1 MAGLPAIRGRP
12 PRSMSTPAPQPPSSS
27 LYPILLLM
35 VAMVSM
41 QGGASLAKSLFPAV
55 GAQGT
60 AALRLLFS
68 ALMLL
73 AYFRPWRIRLPASG
87 WRVVLA
93 YGLSLGAM
101 NLLFYMSLR
110 TIPLGIAVALEFTGP
125 LAVALLSSRR
135 PADFAWIALA
145 AGGLLL
151 LVPHGADVHTLDPAG
166 MAYAL
171 AAGLCWALYIVF
183 GRRAGM
189 RHGTQTVALA
199 ASVAALAVLPFGLA
213 QAGPAL
219 FSPGLLPLAIGVAVL
234 SSSLPYALEITV
246 LARMPVRVFG
256 TLLSLEPV
264 FAAVSGLLFLGETLT
279 LMQWAAVAAIVA
291 ASAGITA
298 GSGRPARLRE
308 RRAAARKAS

>member
-1 MAGLPAIRGRP
+1 MQTSRFAPLLPALAVLG
-12 PRSMSTPAPQPPSSS
+12 SVT
-27 LYPILLLM
+27 
-35 VAMVSM
+35 
-41 QGGASLAKSLFPAV
+41 SLAIGTSYAKHLFPLI

-60 AALRLLFS
+60 SALRVGFS
-68 ALMLL
+68 ALFLL
-73 AYFRPWRIRLPASG
+73 LLWRPWRWHTS
-87 WRVVLA
+87 RVDGVAILR
-93 YGLSLGAM
+93 YGLALGVM
-101 NLLFYMSLR
+101 NLLFYMALR

-135 PADFAWIALA
+135 LADFAWIALA
-145 AGGLLL
+145 AAGLLL
-151 LVPHGADVHTLDPAG
+151 LVPHGADMHTLDPAG

-171 AAGLCWALYIVF
+171 AAGLCWALYIVS
-183 GRRAGM
+183 GRRAGT

-219 FSPGLLPLAIGVAVL
+219 FSPALLPLAVGVAIL

-264 FAAVSGLLFLGETLT
+264 FAAVSGLLFLRETLT
-279 LMQWAAVAAIVA
+279 PTQWAAVAAIVA

-298 GSGRPARLRE
+298 GSGKPAAPR
-308 RRAAARKAS
+308 ARKAPRPGRAA

>member
-1 MAGLPAIRGRP
+1 
-12 PRSMSTPAPQPPSSS
+12 
-27 LYPILLLM
+27 
-35 VAMVSM
+35 MVSM

-101 NLLFYMSLR
+101 NLLFYMALR

-135 PADFAWIALA
+135 LADFAWIALA
-145 AGGLLL
+145 AAGLLL
-151 LVPHGADVHTLDPAG
+151 LVPHGADMHTLDPAG

-171 AAGLCWALYIVF
+171 AAGLCWALYIVS
-183 GRRAGM
+183 GRRAGT

-219 FSPGLLPLAIGVAVL
+219 FSPALLPLAVGVAIL

-264 FAAVSGLLFLGETLT
+264 FAAVSGLLFLRETLT
-279 LMQWAAVAAIVA
+279 PTQWAAVAAIVA

-298 GSGRPARLRE
+298 GSGKPAAPR
-308 RRAAARKAS
+308 ARKAPRPGRAA

>member
-1 MAGLPAIRGRP
+1 
-12 PRSMSTPAPQPPSSS
+12 
-27 LYPILLLM
+27 
-35 VAMVSM
+35 
-41 QGGASLAKSLFPAV
+41 
-55 GAQGT
+55 
-60 AALRLLFS
+60 
-68 ALMLL
+68 
-73 AYFRPWRIRLPASG
+73 YFRPWRIRMPASG
-87 WRVVLA
+87 WRLVVA

-135 PADFAWIALA
+135 LADFAWIALA
-145 AGGLLL
+145 AAGLLL
-151 LVPHGADVHTLDPAG
+151 LMPHGADVHTLDPAG

-171 AAGLCWALYIVF
+171 AAGLCWALYIVC
-183 GRRAGM
+183 GRSAGV

-219 FSPGLLPLAIGVAVL
+219 FSPHLLPLAIGVAVL

-246 LARMPVRVFG
+246 LARMPVRIFG

-264 FAAVSGLLFLGETLT
+264 FAALSGLLFLGEALT
-279 LMQWAAVAAIVA
+279 LMQWAAVAAIVT

-298 GSGRPARLRE
+298 GSGRPVR
-308 RRAAARKAS
+308 RRAGKAAAGKTP

>member
-1 MAGLPAIRGRP
+1 
-12 PRSMSTPAPQPPSSS
+12 MSTPASRPPATS
-27 LYPILLLM
+27 LYPVLLLM

-101 NLLFYMSLR
+101 NLLFYMALR

-135 PADFAWIALA
+135 LADFAWIALA
-145 AGGLLL
+145 AAGLLL
-151 LVPHGADVHTLDPAG
+151 LVPHGADMHTLDPAG

-171 AAGLCWALYIVF
+171 AAGLCWALYIVS
-183 GRRAGM
+183 GRRAGT

-219 FSPGLLPLAIGVAVL
+219 FSPALLPLAGGVALL

-264 FAAVSGLLFLGETLT
+264 FAAVSGLLFLRETLT
-279 LMQWAAVAAIVA
+279 PTQWAAVAAIVA

-298 GSGRPARLRE
+298 GSGKPAAPR
-308 RRAAARKAS
+308 ARKAPRPGRAA

>member
-1 MAGLPAIRGRP
+1 
-12 PRSMSTPAPQPPSSS
+12 
-27 LYPILLLM
+27 
-35 VAMVSM
+35 MVSM

-73 AYFRPWRIRLPASG
+73 AYFRPWRVRLPASG

-101 NLLFYMSLR
+101 NLLFYMALR
-110 TIPLGIAVALEFTGP
+110 TIPLGMAVALEFTGP

-135 PADFAWIALA
+135 LTDFAWIALA
-145 AGGLLL
+145 AAGLLL
-151 LVPHGADVHTLDPAG
+151 LVPHGADMHTLDPAG

-171 AAGLCWALYIVF
+171 AAGLCWALYIVS
-183 GRRAGM
+183 GRRAGT

-219 FSPGLLPLAIGVAVL
+219 FSPALLPLAVGVAIL

-264 FAAVSGLLFLGETLT
+264 FAAVSGLLFLGEILTLT
-279 LMQWAAVAAIVA
+279 QWAAVAAIVA

-298 GSGRPARLRE
+298 GSGKSAPPR
-308 RRAAARKAS
+308 ARKAPRPGRAS

>member
-1 MAGLPAIRGRP
+1 
-12 PRSMSTPAPQPPSSS
+12 MSTPASRPPATS
-27 LYPILLLM
+27 LYPVLLLL

-101 NLLFYMSLR
+101 NLLFYMALR

-135 PADFAWIALA
+135 LADFAWIALA
-145 AGGLLL
+145 AAGLLL
-151 LVPHGADVHTLDPAG
+151 LVPHGADMHTLDPPG

-171 AAGLCWALYIVF
+171 AAGLCWALYIVS
-183 GRRAGM
+183 GRRAGT

-199 ASVAALAVLPFGLA
+199 A
-213 QAGPAL
+213 
-219 FSPGLLPLAIGVAVL
+219 
-234 SSSLPYALEITV
+234 
-246 LARMPVRVFG
+246 
-256 TLLSLEPV
+256 
-264 FAAVSGLLFLGETLT
+264 
-279 LMQWAAVAAIVA
+279 
-291 ASAGITA
+291 
-298 GSGRPARLRE
+298 
-308 RRAAARKAS
+308 

>member
-1 MAGLPAIRGRP
+1 
-12 PRSMSTPAPQPPSSS
+12 MSTPASRPPATS
-27 LYPILLLM
+27 LYPVLLLM

-101 NLLFYMSLR
+101 NLLFYMALR

-135 PADFAWIALA
+135 LADFAWIALA
-145 AGGLLL
+145 AAGLLL
-151 LVPHGADVHTLDPAG
+151 LVPHGADMHTLDPAG

-171 AAGLCWALYIVF
+171 AAGLCWALYIVS
-183 GRRAGM
+183 GRRAGT

-219 FSPGLLPLAIGVAVL
+219 FSPALLPLAVGVAIL

-264 FAAVSGLLFLGETLT
+264 FAAVSGLLFLRETLT
-279 LMQWAAVAAIVA
+279 PTQWAAVAAIVA

-298 GSGRPARLRE
+298 GSGKPAAPR
-308 RRAAARKAS
+308 ARKAPRPGRAA

>member
-1 MAGLPAIRGRP
+1 
-12 PRSMSTPAPQPPSSS
+12 MSTPASRPPATS
-27 LYPILLLM
+27 LYPVLLLM

-101 NLLFYMSLR
+101 NLLFYMALR

-135 PADFAWIALA
+135 LADFAWIALA
-145 AGGLLL
+145 AAGLLL
-151 LVPHGADVHTLDPAG
+151 LVPHGADMHTLDPAG

-171 AAGLCWALYIVF
+171 AAGLCWALYIVS
-183 GRRAGM
+183 GRRAGT

-219 FSPGLLPLAIGVAVL
+219 FSPALLPLAVGVAIL

-264 FAAVSGLLFLGETLT
+264 FAAVSGLLFLGEILTLT
-279 LMQWAAVAAIVA
+279 QWAAVAAIVA

-298 GSGRPARLRE
+298 GSGKSAPPR
-308 RRAAARKAS
+308 ARKAPRPGRAA

>member
-1 MAGLPAIRGRP
+1 
-12 PRSMSTPAPQPPSSS
+12 MSTPASRPPATS
-27 LYPILLLM
+27 LYPVLLLM

-73 AYFRPWRIRLPASG
+73 AYFRPWRVRLPASG

-101 NLLFYMSLR
+101 NLLFYMALR
-110 TIPLGIAVALEFTGP
+110 TIPLGMAVALEFTGP

-135 PADFAWIALA
+135 LTDFAWIALA
-145 AGGLLL
+145 AAGLLL
-151 LVPHGADVHTLDPAG
+151 LVPHGADMHTLDPAG

-171 AAGLCWALYIVF
+171 AAGLCWALYIVS
-183 GRRAGM
+183 GRRAGT

-219 FSPGLLPLAIGVAVL
+219 FSPALLPLAVGVAIL

-264 FAAVSGLLFLGETLT
+264 FAAVSGLLFLGEILTLT
-279 LMQWAAVAAIVA
+279 QWAAVAAIVA

-298 GSGRPARLRE
+298 GSGKSAPPR
-308 RRAAARKAS
+308 ARKAPRPGRAS

>member
-1 MAGLPAIRGRP
+1 
-12 PRSMSTPAPQPPSSS
+12 MSTPASRPPATS
-27 LYPILLLM
+27 LYPVLLLM

-101 NLLFYMSLR
+101 NLLFYMALR
-110 TIPLGIAVALEFTGP
+110 TIPLGMAVALEFTGP

-135 PADFAWIALA
+135 LADFAWIALA
-145 AGGLLL
+145 AAGLLL
-151 LVPHGADVHTLDPAG
+151 LVPHGADMHTLDPAG

-171 AAGLCWALYIVF
+171 AAGLCWALYIVS
-183 GRRAGM
+183 GRRAGT

-219 FSPGLLPLAIGVAVL
+219 FSPALLPLAVGVAIL

-264 FAAVSGLLFLGETLT
+264 FAAVSGLLFLRETLT
-279 LMQWAAVAAIVA
+279 PTQWAAVAAIVA

-298 GSGRPARLRE
+298 GSGKPAAPR
-308 RRAAARKAS
+308 ARKAPRPGRAA

>member
-1 MAGLPAIRGRP
+1 
-12 PRSMSTPAPQPPSSS
+12 
-27 LYPILLLM
+27 
-35 VAMVSM
+35 MVSM

-101 NLLFYMSLR
+101 NLLFYMALR

-135 PADFAWIALA
+135 LADFAWIALA
-145 AGGLLL
+145 AAGLLL
-151 LVPHGADVHTLDPAG
+151 LVPHGADMHTLDPAG

-171 AAGLCWALYIVF
+171 AAGLCWALYIVS
-183 GRRAGM
+183 GRRAGT

-219 FSPGLLPLAIGVAVL
+219 FSPTLLPLAVGVAIL

-264 FAAVSGLLFLGETLT
+264 FAAVSGLLFLRETLT
-279 LMQWAAVAAIVA
+279 PTQWAAVAAIVA

-298 GSGRPARLRE
+298 GSGKPAAPR
-308 RRAAARKAS
+308 ARKAPRPGRAA